1 MFGDYK
7 YGNREFN
14 NQIKWKEGINY
25 QLLHSYE
32 LIVPE
37 GTGELSGLHIID
49 PVPEAFHQVQKNW
62 NLEFS
67 RLSYTKTSHTKT
79 PHTKNSYTKTSHQAA
94 FCSDKRKNDR
104 EGRK

>member
-1 MFGDYK
+1 M
-7 YGNREFN
+7 
-14 NQIKWKEGINY
+14 
-25 QLLHSYE
+25 
-32 LIVPE
+32 PE

-67 RLSYTKTSHTKT
+67 GLSYTKTSHTKT
-79 PHTKNSYTKTSHQAA
+79 PHIKNSYTKNSYIKTSHQTA
-94 FCSDKRKNDR
+94 SRLDKRKNDR

>member
-67 RLSYTKTSHTKT
+67 GLLIRKLLIQKLLISRILIPRLSIKLLLV
-79 PHTKNSYTKTSHQAA
+79 
-94 FCSDKRKNDR
+94 RIR
-104 EGRK
+104 EK

>member
-1 MFGDYK
+1 MGVA
-7 YGNREFN
+7 
-14 NQIKWKEGINY
+14 
-25 QLLHSYE
+25 HE

-67 RLSYTKTSHTKT
+67 GLSYTQTGLKWFDSI
-79 PHTKNSYTKTSHQAA
+79 
-94 FCSDKRKNDR
+94 
-104 EGRK
+104 